1 MVRSR
6 RAAFKVGCKSS
17 LPASDDL
24 VRSHAF
30 ALEERNMS
38 LSQNKDL
45 ARRAIKLWTHGSKEN
60 LEQIFAAD
68 YVNHQQLLPDSAQ
81 AIRGLNAW
89 KQFVSAFHQAF
100 PDFEDRIV
108 TQIAEG
114 DLVATQFVS
123 SGTQNGQIMGIP
135 ATSRRASWTG
145 MVIDRIANGKIVESW
160 VNWDMF
166 GMLQQLGAVQEPK

>member
-1 MVRSR
+1 
-6 RAAFKVGCKSS
+6 
-17 LPASDDL
+17 
-24 VRSHAF
+24 
-30 ALEERNMS
+30 MS

-45 ARRAIKLWTHGSKEN
+45 ARQAIKLWTQGSKEN
-60 LEQIFAAD
+60 LEEIFATD
-68 YVNHQQLLPDSAQ
+68 YVNHQQHPPDSSE
-81 AIRGLNAW
+81 AIRGLEAW
-89 KQFVSAFHQAF
+89 KQFVSTFHQAF

-123 SGTQNGQIMGIP
+123 SGTHRAQIMGVP
-135 ATSRRASWTG
+135 ATGRRASWTG

-166 GMLQQLGAVQEPK
+166 GMLKQLGVVKEPK

>member
-1 MVRSR
+1 
-6 RAAFKVGCKSS
+6 
-17 LPASDDL
+17 
-24 VRSHAF
+24 
-30 ALEERNMS
+30 MS

-60 LEQIFAAD
+60 LEQIFATD
-68 YVNHQQLLPDSAQ
+68 YVNHQQHLPDSAQ
-81 AIRGLNAW
+81 AIRGLDAW

-135 ATSRRASWTG
+135 AASRRASWTG

-166 GMLQQLGAVQEPK
+166 GMLQQLGVVPALAKSA